1 MTISPPRAPTRRPL
15 ARQAIGRSPWDV
27 AKLTVSVAVSVAAFI
42 AVGFHH
48 VNLLESAIYRDLN
61 GGPRWL
67 DSVSRVVVLAGSPG
81 GIAVFAGVALVS
93 KRLRLAA
100 GLVVTGVLGWLS
112 GHLTRVFEAP
122 RVTQVTVR
130 GHGEVLRTIFPAD
143 HMAVFTAMATFA
155 SAYLPRRARRLVP
168 LALAVEA
175 VALDMTGHQL
185 ALDVVAGAF
194 IGWAM
199 SLVVTLAAGA
209 PGRSV
214 APQVVEKVL
223 ADAGLTPAAL
233 IALSTPLRGPIH
245 FEARTEQGQCLMVE
259 LVRRGQRRAGWT
271 YKVRRLL
278 ASLEVEDEPG
288 LSTPRHE
295 VDHEA
300 LVSLLAERAGVRTPR
315 VVFAGELGHGPAL
328 LVRQKVDGRRLN
340 TMAPDECPDALLDD
354 IWRQVE
360 LLGRGRIAHHDLRA
374 DNLLVDSDGR
384 PWLLDFTFAKA
395 GADSA
400 RVAQDVAEVLVS
412 LASVAGPDRAV
423 SSAVRVVSSD
433 VLARALTYLQP
444 LALPLR
450 IRAQLSNRG
459 LLVDVAELLAARL
472 GARRPSFRP
481 KIRARTLA
489 ALVVGGGAVY
499 LLLPQIG
506 TVPRLVNAVE
516 HANYWWMVVAAA
528 CGAAT
533 FGSDAVSY
541 MGASRLPMPFW
552 RTTAVQL
559 ASAFTSRLTPLGM
572 GGIALNVVYMERQ
585 GGDRSEALAS
595 VALNQGAG
603 VVVHAALFFIAAGF
617 LGFGGLVGKAKLP
630 TRWPIL
636 VAVVAVLA
644 AAGLFLNTGF
654 GRRRVVA
661 PAFRVLRH
669 LSGVVRHPL
678 RATGLFLGSAGV
690 TVFNGLALVASVAAF
705 HGQLPVWSV
714 MAVYIGGAAIA
725 SAAPTPGNLGA
736 VEAALAAGLT
746 GIGILPEQAVG
757 AVLAFRLLT
766 FWLPIIPGLL
776 TLRYL
781 EHRGVI

>member
-1 MTISPPRAPTRRPL
+1 MPMTISPPRTPRRPTL
-15 ARQAIGRSPWDV
+15 RREAIGRSPWDV
-27 AKLTVSVAVSVAAFI
+27 AKLAVSVGVAVAAFI

-48 VNLLESAIYRDLN
+48 VNLLESAIYRDLH
-61 GGPRWL
+61 GGPRWM
-67 DSVSRVVVLAGSPG
+67 DSISRVVVLAGSPL
-81 GIAVFAGVALVS
+81 GIAVFAGAALVS
-93 KRLRLAA
+93 RRLRLGA

-122 RVTQVTVR
+122 RVIQVTVGGR
-130 GHGEVLRTIFPAD
+130 SVLVRTIFPAD

-214 APQVVEKVL
+214 APEVVEKVL
-223 ADAGLTPAAL
+223 AEAGLTPRCL
-233 IALSTPLRGPIH
+233 SALSTPMLGPLH
-245 FEARTEQGQCLMVE
+245 FEARTETGQCLMVE
-259 LVRRGQRRAGWT
+259 LVRRGQRRAGWV
-271 YKVRRLL
+271 YKIRRLL

-340 TMAPDECPDALLDD
+340 ALAADECSDALLDD
-354 IWRQVE
+354 IWRQVG
-360 LLGRGRIAHHDLRA
+360 LLGGGRIAHHDLRA
-374 DNLLVDSDGR
+374 DNLLVDCAGQA
-384 PWLLDFTFAKA
+384 WLLDFTFAKA
-395 GADSA
+395 GASPD
-400 RVAQDVAEVLVS
+400 RVAEDVAEVLVS
-412 LASVAGPDRAV
+412 LASVVGAQRAV
-423 SSAVRVVSSD
+423 DSAAVRIGPE
-433 VLARALTYLQP
+433 VLGRALTYLQP

-450 IRAQLSNRG
+450 IRNQLPNRG
-459 LLVDVAELLAARL
+459 DLVELAEVLAGRL
-472 GARRPSFRP
+472 GASRPSFRP
-481 KIRARTLA
+481 KVRARTLA
-489 ALVVGGGAVY
+489 SLAVGGGAVY
-499 LLLPQIG
+499 LLLPQLG

-516 HANYWWMVVAAA
+516 HANYWWMVAAAA

-533 FGSDAVSY
+533 FASDAVSY
-541 MGASRLPMPFW
+541 MGASRLSMPFW

-585 GGDRSEALAS
+585 GGDRSEALGS

-603 VVVHAALFFIAAGF
+603 VVV
-617 LGFGGLVGKAKLP
+617 
-630 TRWPIL
+630 
-636 VAVVAVLA
+636 
-644 AAGLFLNTGF
+644 
-654 GRRRVVA
+654 
-661 PAFRVLRH
+661 
-669 LSGVVRHPL
+669 
-678 RATGLFLGSAGV
+678 
-690 TVFNGLALVASVAAF
+690 
-705 HGQLPVWSV
+705 
-714 MAVYIGGAAIA
+714 
-725 SAAPTPGNLGA
+725 
-736 VEAALAAGLT
+736 
-746 GIGILPEQAVG
+746 
-757 AVLAFRLLT
+757 
-766 FWLPIIPGLL
+766 
-776 TLRYL
+776 
-781 EHRGVI
+781 